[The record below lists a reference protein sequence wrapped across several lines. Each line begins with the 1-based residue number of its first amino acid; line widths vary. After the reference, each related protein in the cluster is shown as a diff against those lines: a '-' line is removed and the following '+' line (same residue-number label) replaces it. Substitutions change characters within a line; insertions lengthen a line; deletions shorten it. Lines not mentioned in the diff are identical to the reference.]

1 MRILGALLAMTLTA
15 SAGAALAQ
23 DGAPQ
28 GGEPQDGAPQC
39 REVRPGHVEC
49 DPRVIEGT
57 PQRPRAFVLID
68 RARDR
73 YEAPPLERDL
83 AREIRRSVRRAP
95 F

>member
-1 MRILGALLAMTLTA
+1 MRILGALLAMTISA

-23 DGAPQ
+23 DG
-28 GGEPQDGAPQC
+28 EPQC

-49 DPRVIEGT
+49 DTRVIEGT

-68 RARDR
+68 RARER
-73 YEAPPLERDL
+73 YEPTPLERDL
-83 AREIRRSVRRAP
+83 AGEIRRSVRRAP